1 MMAEDSVEEYV
12 DSSFMGLLHEFTQV
26 VFRPE
31 MGVDFE
37 VIVCEISSRLELF
50 SPFGFRTVENRG
62 QPDSRGPEGFDM
74 VEGGD
79 YAPGIPVLSFSLG
92 APPP

>member
-31 MGVDFE
+31 MGS
-37 VIVCEISSRLELF
+37 ILK
-50 SPFGFRTVENRG
+50 
-62 QPDSRGPEGFDM
+62 
-74 VEGGD
+74 
-79 YAPGIPVLSFSLG
+79 
-92 APPP
+92 